1 MKKYIDQIFYE
12 GLGKSIYCPV
22 EKVINKI
29 NNLKVRNMLTIIVKC
44 LYFIIAIFIAV
55 MLFYFV
61 V

>member
-12 GLGKSIYCPV
+12 GLGKSLYYPV
-22 EKVINKI
+22 EKIINKI
-29 NNLKVRNMLTIIVKC
+29 NNIKVKNIFTFIVKC
-44 LYFIIAIFIAV
+44 LYFIIAMSISI

>member
-44 LYFIIAIFIAV
+44 LYFVIAISIAV

>member
-12 GLGKSIYCPV
+12 GLGKSIYCPI

-44 LYFIIAIFIAV
+44 LYFVIAISIAV

>member
-12 GLGKSIYCPV
+12 GLGKSIYYPV
-22 EKVINKI
+22 EKLINKI
-29 NNLKVRNMLTIIVKC
+29 NNKKLRNMFTIIVKC
-44 LYFIIAIFIAV
+44 LYFIVAIFIAV